1 MTNTTNRQP
10 AVQALLDH
18 VANAKNGPQPNSAT
32 SQLRAKWAAA
42 RKKRPVP
49 GEPMTPTPP
58 REWAGEPAFQLPGEW
73 LGMRSI
79 PPAIM
84 GRHWMTMGETGSGKT
99 VSAVQP
105 LTHSLLTYQLANG
118 DRASLLVIDP
128 KDELAGWIRK
138 KLDAAG
144 ESDRLVVVS
153 PELRVVFFEG
163 LQHLSITDRLALLES
178 IAPNYYRDP
187 EGNSAHWIELGRSM
201 LRELVQAEALYRE
214 KFPDGSLVEAVRADL
229 TDLAGGAI
237 DNEADLSYFGHVKT
251 ITNFARS
258 SHRGL
263 KQVQGVFVKIA
274 QEAGLPARIADPFGR
289 YASASDLIEQFNY
302 VVMTLDPLLEAL
314 CNPDVQRLVELS
326 PFEFGGG
333 EGTLS
338 VREQIENGK
347 VLLFSP
353 GAIAHE
359 STNVV
364 GRVLKTKFFQA
375 SFCRKNKERPVG
387 YVCDEFQRFITS
399 DPESGEQSF
408 LDRCRAHRVIC
419 VLATQSVASI
429 EYAIGNDR
437 RSNSAI
443 SVILNNTAGKIFMR
457 NTDPSTMGA
466 MRNLLPAAPLGSP
479 HVTEVRPATTLKPG
493 EAYYL
498 LADGKWGRKQIQLQ
512 PGLQ

>member
-1 MTNTTNRQP
+1 MSNMHVQP

-18 VANAKNGPQPNSAT
+18 VANAKNGRQPNSAI
-32 SQLRAKWAAA
+32 SQIHAKRASA
-42 RKKRPVP
+42 RKKKAAP

-58 REWAGEPAFQLPGEW
+58 LEWAGEPAFQLPGEW

-105 LTHSLLTYQLANG
+105 LLHSLLSYELANG

-128 KDELAGWIRK
+128 KDELAGWIRR

-144 ESDRLVVVS
+144 ETDRLVVVS
-153 PELRVVFFEG
+153 ENLRVVFFEG
-163 LQHLSITDRLALLES
+163 GQHLSITDRLALIQS
-178 IAPNYYRDP
+178 IAPDYYRDP

-201 LRELVQAEALYRE
+201 LRELVQAEAVFRE
-214 KFPDGSLVEAVRADL
+214 KIPDASLMEEARAEL
-229 TDLAGGAI
+229 SELAGGAI
-237 DNEADLSYFGHVKT
+237 DSEVDRSFFGDLKT
-251 ITNFARS
+251 VLNYSRS
-258 SHRGL
+258 SHRAL
-263 KQVQGVFVKIA
+263 KQTHGVFTKIA
-274 QEAGLPARIADPFGR
+274 KEAGLPARIADPFGR
-289 YASASDLIEQFNY
+289 YTSSFDLIEQFNY

-314 CNPDVQRLVELS
+314 CNPDVVRLVELS

-338 VREQIENGK
+338 IREQIESGK

-359 STNVV
+359 STNIV

-375 SFCRKNKERPVG
+375 SFCRKNKARPVG

-429 EYAIGNDR
+429 QYAIGNDR
-437 RSNSAI
+437 RSTSAI

-479 HVTEVRPATTLKPG
+479 HITEVRPATTLQPG

-498 LADGKWGRKQIQLQ
+498 LADGKWGRKQIQLHPNMQ
-512 PGLQ
+512 